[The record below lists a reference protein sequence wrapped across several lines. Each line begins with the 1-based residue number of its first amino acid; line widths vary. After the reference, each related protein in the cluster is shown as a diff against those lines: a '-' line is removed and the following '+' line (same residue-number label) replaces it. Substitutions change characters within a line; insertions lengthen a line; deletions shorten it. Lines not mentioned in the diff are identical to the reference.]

1 MRSTVCIYGS
11 PWRSRLFRL
20 TASLVPG
27 HVFSRRV
34 KLGGRLISSHE
45 NTSKDAQKHA
55 QTENNLKAAAAV
67 SVSGYGFSVSAEAS
81 HETAEATDK
90 SEKAQSFASNMSWEA
105 TGGNTVLC
113 NE

>member
-1 MRSTVCIYGS
+1 M
-11 PWRSRLFRL
+11 L
-20 TASLVPG
+20 LVLG
-27 HVFSRRV
+27 HIFSRRV

-45 NTSKDAQKHA
+45 TTSKDTEEQA

-67 SVSGYGFSVSAEAS
+67 SVSGYGFSVSAEMS
-81 HETAEATDK
+81 HETATQTDK
-90 SEKAQSFASNMSWEA
+90 SEKAQNFANNMSWEA